1 MQKRKVYL
9 VMMNSMEDLS
19 IKHLEAR
26 MDRIEE
32 IMASN
37 HRELLWKFENLD
49 IKYVT
54 RREYEAT
61 KDTSKGISW
70 IRQMVISMVVSVWLF
85 LIAIFKLK

>member
-1 MQKRKVYL
+1 MT
-9 VMMNSMEDLS
+9 DLS
-19 IKHLEAR
+19 IKHLETR

-32 IMASN
+32 IMANN
-37 HRELLWKFENLD
+37 HREILWKIENLD

-61 KDTSKGISW
+61 KDTSKWISGIW
-70 IRQMVISMVVSVWLF
+70 QMVISMVVSVWLF

>member
-1 MQKRKVYL
+1 M
-9 VMMNSMEDLS
+9 SDLP
-19 IKHLEAR
+19 IKHLETR
-26 MDRIEE
+26 MDRLEE
-32 IMASN
+32 TIASN
-37 HRELLWKFENLD
+37 HREILWKIDTLD
-49 IKYVT
+49 NRFVT